1 MGYIKIITAI
11 LLWSSLGIFI
21 RKVEI
26 PLLGLVFY
34 PAAISGVIQLIFISS
49 TGNLKQILKAESSSH
64 RGLLFILV
72 PVCTAANTFLFY
84 FAFTH
89 TTIANAVLSHY
100 TAPIFVALMAPIFLK
115 EQSHK
120 TTWIA
125 ILLSSFGLWIMLWM
139 PSSGGSVSMSAG
151 ERQGIIAGACSGF
164 AYACIIL
171 MLRTLASKYMPI
183 VIIFIQSSMV
193 AIFLLPF
200 VLNISVPAQ
209 SLPYLFILGVVHSI
223 IAPLLYTQGFKSVRA
238 NEAAILGYFE
248 PVGATLLAFVF
259 LHEAPGIAALIGGAL
274 IMLSG
279 YLILK
284 GRPSQVTA
292 NKKSQHRM

>member
-1 MGYIKIITAI
+1 MGYIQIITAI

-49 TGNLKQILKAESSSH
+49 TGNLKQILKAESSSN
-64 RGLLFILV
+64 RVLLFILI

-120 TTWIA
+120 TTWLA
-125 ILLSSFGLWIMLWM
+125 ILLSSLGLWLMLWM
-139 PSSGGSVSMSAG
+139 PSSGGAVSLSAG

-171 MLRTLASKYMPI
+171 MLRTLALKYMSI
-183 VIIFIQSSMV
+183 VIIFIQNSMV

-200 VLNISVPAQ
+200 VLNISVPSQ

-248 PVGATLLAFVF
+248 PVGATILAFIF
-259 LHEAPGIAALIGGAL
+259 LSEVPGLYALIGGAL
-274 IMLSG
+274 ILCSG
-279 YLILK
+279 YLILRYK
-284 GRPSQVTA
+284 GD
-292 NKKSQHRM
+292 

>member
-11 LLWSSLGIFI
+11 LLWSSLGIFV

-34 PAAISGVIQLIFISS
+34 PAAISGALQLILLSS
-49 TGNLKQILKAESSSH
+49 TGNLKQVLKADNNTH
-64 RGLLFILV
+64 RVFLFIV
-72 PVCTAANTFLFY
+72 IPVCTFTNSFLFY

-115 EQSHK
+115 EQSHN

-125 ILLSSFGLWIMLWM
+125 ILLSSLGLWLMLWM
-139 PSSGGSVSMSAG
+139 PTSGGAASLSAG
-151 ERQGIIAGACSGF
+151 ERQGVIAGACSGL
-164 AYACIIL
+164 AYALIIL
-171 MLRTLASKYMPI
+171 MLRTLASKYMSL
-183 VIIFIQSSMV
+183 VITFIQNSMV

-200 VLNISVPAQ
+200 ILKISVPSQ
-209 SLPYLFILGVVHSI
+209 SVPYLITLGVVHSI

-248 PVGATLLAFVF
+248 PIGATILAFIF
-259 LHEAPGIAALIGGAL
+259 FHEIPALQALLGGAL
-274 IMLSG
+274 ILFSG
-279 YLILK
+279 YLILRNRIK
-284 GRPSQVTA
+284 
-292 NKKSQHRM
+292 